1 LRLCDKNMQRINSFP
16 PIADEHS
23 EILILG
29 SVPGVK
35 SLEMQQYYAHPQN
48 QFWKIL
54 FHLFGEEFSTD
65 YQQRIDFLKRH
76 NIALWDVIE
85 SCERKGSLDT
95 AIKNEIDNNILELI
109 DNHPN
114 IKTIFCNGQKSYK
127 NLIKLVGKDFKIP
140 VLVLPSTSPL
150 HTIGFDEKLNN
161 WKIIKDFLQ
170 N

>member
-1 LRLCDKNMQRINSFP
+1 MNRINSFP

-54 FHLFGEEFSTD
+54 FHIFGEEFSTD
-65 YQQRIDFLKRH
+65 YPQRIDLLKRY

-95 AIKNEIDNNILELI
+95 EIKN
-109 DNHPN
+109 
-114 IKTIFCNGQKSYK
+114 
-127 NLIKLVGKDFKIP
+127 
-140 VLVLPSTSPL
+140 
-150 HTIGFDEKLNN
+150 
-161 WKIIKDFLQ
+161 
-170 N
+170 

>member
-1 LRLCDKNMQRINSFP
+1 MNRINSFP
-16 PIADEHS
+16 PVVDEHS

-48 QFWKIL
+48 QFWKL
-54 FHLFGEEFSTD
+54 MFHLFNEEFSTD
-65 YQQRIDFLKRH
+65 YSARLELLKT
-76 NIALWDVIE
+76 NKVALWDVIE

-95 AIKNEIDNNILELI
+95 EIKDEIDNDILELI

-127 NLIKLVGKDFKIP
+127 NLLRILGRNFKI
-140 VLVLPSTSPL
+140 LIIVLPSTSPL
-150 HTIGFDEKLNN
+150 HTVKFEEKLES
-161 WKIIKDFLQ
+161 WKMIKDYL
-170 N
+170 

>member
-1 LRLCDKNMQRINSFP
+1 MSRITSFP
-16 PIADEHS
+16 AIVDEQS

-48 QFWKIL
+48 QFWKIM
-54 FHLFGEEFSTD
+54 FHLFDEEFSSD
-65 YQQRIDFLKRH
+65 YKRKIALLKK
-76 NIALWDVIE
+76 NKIALWDVIE

-95 AIKNEIDNNILELI
+95 EIRNEIDNNIAELI

-127 NLIKLVGKDFKIP
+127 NLIKIMGKDFKIP
-140 VLVLPSTSPL
+140 ILVLPSTSPL
-150 HTIGFDEKLNN
+150 HTIKFEEKLES
-161 WKIIKDFLQ
+161 WKIIENYL
-170 N
+170 

>member
-1 LRLCDKNMQRINSFP
+1 MSRITSFP
-16 PIADEHS
+16 AIVDEQS

-48 QFWKIL
+48 QFWKIM
-54 FHLFGEEFSTD
+54 FHLFDEEFSSD
-65 YQQRIDFLKRH
+65 YKRKIALLKK
-76 NIALWDVIE
+76 NKIALWDVIE

-95 AIKNEIDNNILELI
+95 EIRNEIDNNIAELI

-127 NLIKLVGKDFKIP
+127 NLIKIMGKDFKIP
-140 VLVLPSTSPL
+140 ILVLPSTSPL
-150 HTIGFDEKLNN
+150 HTIKFEEKLES
-161 WKIIKDFLQ
+161 WKVIENYL
-170 N
+170 